1 VHAQELVCVAEAG
14 GLAVVGADLEEG
26 FAVGRGDGAGDV
38 GRETL
43 AGGDGDGGGG
53 EFEFGLVENHGVG
66 AGFHGGR
73 GEGPG
78 GDGFG
83 PVLGRGVEPVHD
95 ALHAGDGATG
105 GGGDEAGDA
114 KLAEEGD
121 VGGLDGG
128 DAGAGEGHE
137 VGPWKPVRKAS
148 VWVWPLFM

>member
-1 VHAQELVCVAEAG
+1 M
-14 GLAVVGADLEEG
+14 EEG

-66 AGFHGGR
+66 AGFYGGR

-95 ALHAGDGATG
+95 ALHAEGTPEAVPEMVPRA
-105 GGGDEAGDA
+105 EAGT
-114 KLAEEGD
+114 
-121 VGGLDGG
+121 
-128 DAGAGEGHE
+128 
-137 VGPWKPVRKAS
+137 KPVMPSSLKKETSADLTEVMPEQEKA
-148 VWVWPLFM
+148 MR